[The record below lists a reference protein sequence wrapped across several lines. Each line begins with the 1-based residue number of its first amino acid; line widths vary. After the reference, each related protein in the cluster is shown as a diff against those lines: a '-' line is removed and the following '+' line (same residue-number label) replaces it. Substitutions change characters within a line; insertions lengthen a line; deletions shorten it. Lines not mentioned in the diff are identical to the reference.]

1 MSKATELLVLN
12 IFNLT
17 FISSS
22 CLDVIVCF
30 HAGKIIVSS
39 PNVTIRIDTRQPA
52 VTVMPTEAIKRS
64 VATNEKVGSP
74 NLSGRA

>member
-1 MSKATELLVLN
+1 M
-12 IFNLT
+12 
-17 FISSS
+17 
-22 CLDVIVCF
+22 VCF

-39 PNVTIRIDTRQPA
+39 RNVTIRIDTRQLA
-52 VTVMPTEAIKRS
+52 VTVMPTEAIERS